1 MKFFS
6 IYLLVFG
13 KKLVTLPHL
22 FIVFNGMEKDE
33 REILLEKF
41 AEANRRLQIVNEQL
55 AIANKKLKEYEE
67 KAQKAENASKMKSL
81 FLANM
86 SHEIRT
92 PLNAIEGFSRVI
104 VETDSPEDRMKFFEI
119 IESNNNRLQ
128 SLVNEILDLSRVES
142 GEIVMKKSPTD
153 LHDLCQGIKNLFK
166 FRCPD
171 TVRLEWENPLMTVNF
186 NTDANR
192 LTQVFSNL
200 ISNSLKHTAS
210 GRISYGYQIINDGQQ
225 IQFFVDDTGSGIAK
239 EDIDHIFETYVSR
252 DAETTKNGYGL
263 GLPLCKIIVEKLG
276 GSITVQSELGKGSR
290 FEFTLPFEGTIGGI
304 DTNKP
309 STTTNVRTIRISGRS
324 DDPNKQKILVAE
336 DEDSNYE
343 LVKIVLQKRYKLLRA
358 HNGIEAVTINEDE
371 HPDLV
376 LMDIRMPEMNGLDA
390 TRIIKEVSPSTPV
403 IALSAYAFEENIRDA
418 KDAGCDEF
426 MAKPFKVEALIEM
439 VKKYLDK

>member
-1 MKFFS
+1 
-6 IYLLVFG
+6 
-13 KKLVTLPHL
+13 
-22 FIVFNGMEKDE
+22 MEKDE
-33 REILLEKF
+33 KEILLQKF
-41 AEANRRLQIVNEQL
+41 ADANRKLMLANEQL

-104 VETDSPEDRMKFFEI
+104 VETDSQEDRMKFYEI

-142 GEIVMKKSPTD
+142 GEIVMKKTSTD
-153 LHDLCQGIKNLFK
+153 LNELCAGVKNIFK

-171 TVRLEWENPLMTVNF
+171 TVKLVWEKPLMTVTM
-186 NTDANR
+186 NTDSNR

-200 ISNSLKHTAS
+200 ISNALKHTAT
-210 GRISYGYQIINDGQQ
+210 GRITYGYKLQEEAQKIE
-225 IQFFVDDTGSGIAK
+225 FFVEDTGSGIAK
-239 EDIDHIFETYVSR
+239 KDIEQIFETYVSR

-276 GSITVQSELGKGSR
+276 GTISVESEVGKGST
-290 FEFTLPFEGTIGGI
+290 FHFVMPFEGTIGGL
-304 DTNKP
+304 DQTKTA
-309 STTTNVRTIRISGRS
+309 STTSVRTIRISERS
-324 DDPNKQKILVAE
+324 DDAKMKKILVAE

-343 LVKIVLQKRYKLLRA
+343 LVKIVLQKRYRLLRA

-371 HPDLV
+371 KPDMI

-390 TRIIKEVSPSTPV
+390 TRIIKEVSSDTPV
-403 IALSAYAFEENIRDA
+403 VALSAYAFEENVREA
-418 KDAGCDEF
+418 KAAGCDDF
-426 MAKPFKVEALIEM
+426 LAKPFKVENLIE
-439 VKKYLDK
+439 VVRKYLND

>member
-1 MKFFS
+1 
-6 IYLLVFG
+6 
-13 KKLVTLPHL
+13 
-22 FIVFNGMEKDE
+22 MEKDE
-33 REILLEKF
+33 REILLQKF
-41 AEANRRLQIVNEQL
+41 ADVNRKLLLANEQL

-104 VETDSPEDRMKFFEI
+104 AETDSQEDRLKFYEI

-142 GEIVMKKSPTD
+142 GEIVVKTAPTD
-153 LHDLCQGIKNLFK
+153 LNELCTSVKNIFK

-171 TVRLEWENPLMTVNF
+171 SVKLEFEESTLSVVM

-200 ISNSLKHTAS
+200 ISNALKHTSVGKIA
-210 GRISYGYQIINDGQQ
+210 YGYKILNEGTMIE
-225 IQFFVDDTGSGIAK
+225 FFVEDTGAGIK
-239 EDIDHIFETYVSR
+239 QEDIEHIFETYVSR

-276 GSITVQSELGKGSR
+276 GKISVESEVGKGTIFR
-290 FEFTLPFEGTIGGI
+290 FSMPFHGTIGGV
-304 DTNKP
+304 DKNK
-309 STTTNVRTIRISGRS
+309 TTTTSSMRTIRISERNGQQI
-324 DDPNKQKILVAE
+324 KKKILVAE

-343 LVKIVLQKRYKLLRA
+343 LVKIVLQKRYRLIRA
-358 HNGIEAVTINEDE
+358 HNGIEAVTLNEEE
-371 HPDLV
+371 HPDLI
-376 LMDIRMPEMNGLDA
+376 LMDIRMPGMNGLDA
-390 TRIIKEVSPSTPV
+390 TRIIKEVSGDTPV
-403 IALSAYAFEENIRDA
+403 VALSAYAFEENIREA
-418 KDAGCDEF
+418 KQAGCNEF
-426 MAKPFKVEALIEM
+426 MAKPFKVENLIDM
-439 VKKYLDK
+439 VRRYLD